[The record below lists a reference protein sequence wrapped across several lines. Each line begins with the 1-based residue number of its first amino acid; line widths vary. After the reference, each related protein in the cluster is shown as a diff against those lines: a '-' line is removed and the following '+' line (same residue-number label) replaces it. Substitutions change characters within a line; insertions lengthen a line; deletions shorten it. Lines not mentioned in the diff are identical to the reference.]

1 MDSGITVTGTGEASA
16 PADVLRLSLGVGR
29 DADDVATAVAAV
41 AERTDAVIAALRAQ
55 GVAATDIQTSTVN
68 IYPQYRET
76 MNQVAAFHASHSLAV
91 STADLNGFGRLLNAA
106 VDAAGNDLTVDH
118 VGFDV
123 TDQKALLDE
132 ARKLAFAQ
140 AREKAA
146 QLAGLAGQSLGSI
159 AAVEE
164 TYGHSPIRAARPSA
178 KGDMAFAPEI
188 AVSPGDQ
195 TVEASLTVRWSWA

>member
-1 MDSGITVTGTGEASA
+1 MESGITVTGTGEASA
-16 PADVLRLSLGVGR
+16 PADVLRLSLSVGR
-29 DADDVATAVAAV
+29 DAQDVATAVAAV

-55 GVAATDIQTSTVN
+55 GVDPADIHTSTVN

-76 MNQVAAFHASHSLAV
+76 MNQVAGFRASHSLAV

-123 TDQKALLDE
+123 TDKKELQDE

-164 TYGHSPIRAARPSA
+164 TYGHGSFREAARAA
-178 KGDMAFAPEI
+178 KGGMGFAPEI

>member
-16 PADVLRLSLGVGR
+16 PADVLRLSLGVGH
-29 DADDVATAVAAV
+29 DAGDVATAVAAV
-41 AERTDAVIAALRAQ
+41 AERTDAVVAALRAQ
-55 GVAATDIQTSTVN
+55 GVAAADIHTSSVN

-76 MNQVAAFHASHSLAV
+76 MNQVAAFRASHSLTV

-164 TYGHSPIRAARPSA
+164 TYGHSPIRVSMPSA
-178 KGDMAFAPEI
+178 RGDMAFAPEI

>member
-1 MDSGITVTGTGEASA
+1 MDSGITVTGTGGASA

-29 DADDVATAVAAV
+29 DAGDVATAVAAV

-55 GVAATDIQTSTVN
+55 GVAAADIHTSTVN

-76 MNQVAAFHASHSLAV
+76 MSQVAAFRASHSLTV

-146 QLAGLAGQSLGSI
+146 QLAELAGQSLGSI

-164 TYGHSPIRAARPSA
+164 TYGHSPIRSARASA

>member
-16 PADVLRLSLGVGR
+16 PADVLRLLLGVGR
-29 DADDVATAVAAV
+29 DAEDVATAVAAV
-41 AERTDAVIAALRAQ
+41 AERTDAVTAALRAG
-55 GVAATDIQTSTVN
+55 GVDPADIQTSTVN

-76 MNQVAAFHASHSLAV
+76 MNQVAAYRASHSLTV
-91 STADLNGFGRLLNAA
+91 STTDLNGFGRLLNAA

-123 TDQKALLDE
+123 TDKKALLDE

-146 QLAGLAGQSLGSI
+146 RLAELAGQSLGSI

-164 TYGHSPIRAARPSA
+164 TYGHSPIRAARLSA
-178 KGDMAFAPEI
+178 KGDMGFAPEI

>member
-29 DADDVATAVAAV
+29 DAEDVATAVAAV
-41 AERTDAVIAALRAQ
+41 AVRTDAVTAALRAQ
-55 GVAATDIQTSTVN
+55 GVDPADIQTSTVN

-76 MNQVAAFHASHSLAV
+76 MNQTAGYRASYSLTV
-91 STADLNGFGRLLNAA
+91 STTDLNGFGRLLNAA

-118 VGFDV
+118 LGFDV
-123 TDQKALLDE
+123 TDKKALLDE

-146 QLAGLAGQSLGSI
+146 QLAELVGQSLGSI

-164 TYGHSPIRAARPSA
+164 TYGHSPIRSARASA
-178 KGDMAFAPEI
+178 KGDMALAPEI

-195 TVEASLTVRWSWA
+195 TVEASLTVCWSWA